1 MTLVDIISNGGLLC
15 DGDWIEKK
23 DQDVRGKVRLIQLA
37 DIGDG
42 EFKDTS
48 SKYITLET
56 AERLHCTFLEKGDIL
71 IARLPEPLGR
81 ACIFPLEGAYIT
93 AVDIAILRIKDISI
107 NPQYIMYLI
116 NSSTF
121 RSQIKQYE
129 SGTTRKRISRKNLEK
144 IEFSLPNLEI
154 QNRIVARIE
163 ELFSELDKAVGTLKT
178 TKEQLEVY
186 RQAVLV
192 DIFSQ
197 EHPLRQL
204 KEISVALSG
213 FAFKSK
219 NYTPDG
225 KYTVIK
231 IGNVKDGY
239 LDFSRDKTRTNEVTD
254 RILQKYLLKQGDCLI
269 TLTGTRGKR
278 DYGFVSMIERQT
290 DYLLN
295 QRVAALR
302 FDTMIALPEF
312 FRYYLSSL
320 NYRNQFFKYETGNV
334 GQGNV
339 GIKALCEPAVPCP
352 PLDTQK
358 KIVDQ
363 ISDRL
368 SVCDSIEKTVDTA
381 LAQADAMR
389 QSILKQA
396 FEGTL

>member
-1 MTLVDIISNGGLLC
+1 MYPTKKLQDCATIIAGQSPESKYYNSTGEGIPFFQGKADFGELYP
-15 DGDWIEKK
+15 
-23 DQDVRGKVRLIQLA
+23 KVRVYC
-37 DIGDG
+37 
-42 EFKDTS
+42 S
-48 SKYITLET
+48 SPTKIAQYN
-56 AERLHCTFLEKGDIL
+56 DIL
-71 IARLPEPLGR
+71 LSVRAPVGPTNLSPGTVCIGR
-81 ACIFPLEGAYIT
+81 GLA
-93 AVDIAILRIKDISI
+93 AIRPDDSLDLK
-107 NPQYIMYLI
+107 YLLYY
-116 NSSTF
+116 F
-121 RSQIKQYE
+121 RYFETQLSAKGT
-129 SGTTRKRISRKNLEK
+129 GTTFKAINQKLIKNLE
-144 IEFSLPNLEI
+144 IPIPPLNEQF
-154 QNRIVARIE
+154 RIVARIE
-163 ELFSELDKAVGTLKT
+163 ELFSELDKAVDTLKT

-254 RILQKYLLKQGDCLI
+254 KILKKYLLKQGDCLI

-339 GIKALCEPAVPCP
+339 GIKALCEPTVPCP

-368 SVCDSIEKTVDTA
+368 SVCDSIEKTVNTA
-381 LAQADAMR
+381 LAQTDAMR

-396 FEGTL
+396 FEGKI

>member
-1 MTLVDIISNGGLLC
+1 MN
-15 DGDWIEKK
+15 WKK
-23 DQDVRGKVRLIQLA
+23 
-37 DIGDG
+37 
-42 EFKDTS
+42 
-48 SKYITLET
+48 
-56 AERLHCTFLEKGDIL
+56 
-71 IARLPEPLGR
+71 EPLGKI
-81 ACIFPLEGAYIT
+81 CKT
-93 AVDIAILRIKDISI
+93 
-107 NPQYIMYLI
+107 
-116 NSSTF
+116 T
-121 RSQIKQYE
+121 
-129 SGTTRKRISRKNLEK
+129 SGGTPSRKNQSYYQNGTIPWVKSGELENNIITTSEEFITEEGLLNSSAK
-144 IEFSLPNLEI
+144 IFPAGTLLIALYGATIGKLAFLGIDAATNQAVCGIFQNENVSLKYLYYYLLFQRPNLIKQGVGGAQPNISQTILKELEI
-154 QNRIVARIE
+154 SYPDSITEQQRIVARIE

>member
-1 MTLVDIISNGGLLC
+1 MN
-15 DGDWIEKK
+15 WKK
-23 DQDVRGKVRLIQLA
+23 
-37 DIGDG
+37 
-42 EFKDTS
+42 
-48 SKYITLET
+48 
-56 AERLHCTFLEKGDIL
+56 
-71 IARLPEPLGR
+71 EPLGKI
-81 ACIFPLEGAYIT
+81 CKT
-93 AVDIAILRIKDISI
+93 
-107 NPQYIMYLI
+107 
-116 NSSTF
+116 T
-121 RSQIKQYE
+121 
-129 SGTTRKRISRKNLEK
+129 SGGTPSRKNQSYYQNGTIPWVKSGELENNIITTSEEFITEEGLLNSSAK
-144 IEFSLPNLEI
+144 IFPAGTLLIALYGATIGKLAFLEIDAATNQAVCGIFQNENVSLKYLYYYLLFQRPNLIKQGVGGAQPNISQTILKKLEI
-154 QNRIVARIE
+154 SYPDSITEQQRIVARIE

-178 TKEQLEVY
+178 IKEQLDVY

-396 FEGTL
+396 FEA

>member
-1 MTLVDIISNGGLLC
+1 MNSSAKIFPAGTL
-15 DGDWIEKK
+15 
-23 DQDVRGKVRLIQLA
+23 
-37 DIGDG
+37 
-42 EFKDTS
+42 
-48 SKYITLET
+48 
-56 AERLHCTFLEKGDIL
+56 L
-71 IARLPEPLGR
+71 IALYGATIGKLAFLGID
-81 ACIFPLEGAYIT
+81 AATNQAVCGIFQNENVSL
-93 AVDIAILRIKDISI
+93 K
-107 NPQYIMYLI
+107 YLYYYLLFQRP
-116 NSSTF
+116 NL
-121 RSQIKQYE
+121 IKQ
-129 SGTTRKRISRKNLEK
+129 GVGGAQPNISQTILKK
-144 IEFSLPNLEI
+144 LEI
-154 QNRIVARIE
+154 SYPDSITEQQRIVARIE

>member
-1 MTLVDIISNGGLLC
+1 MN
-15 DGDWIEKK
+15 WKK
-23 DQDVRGKVRLIQLA
+23 
-37 DIGDG
+37 
-42 EFKDTS
+42 
-48 SKYITLET
+48 
-56 AERLHCTFLEKGDIL
+56 
-71 IARLPEPLGR
+71 EPLGKI
-81 ACIFPLEGAYIT
+81 CKT
-93 AVDIAILRIKDISI
+93 
-107 NPQYIMYLI
+107 
-116 NSSTF
+116 T
-121 RSQIKQYE
+121 
-129 SGTTRKRISRKNLEK
+129 SGGTPSRKNQSYYQNGTIPWVKSGELENNIITTSEEFITEEGLLNSSAK
-144 IEFSLPNLEI
+144 IFPAGTLLIALYGATIGKLAFLGIDAATNQAVCGIFQNENVSLKYLYYYLLFQRPNLIKQGVGGAQPNISQTILKKLEI
-154 QNRIVARIE
+154 SYPDSITEQQRIVARIE

-320 NYRNQFFKYETGNV
+320 NYRNQFFKYENIGV
-334 GQGNV
+334 QGV
-339 GIKALCEPAVPCP
+339 Q
-352 PLDTQK
+352 T
-358 KIVDQ
+358 
-363 ISDRL
+363 R
-368 SVCDSIEKTVDTA
+368 
-381 LAQADAMR
+381 
-389 QSILKQA
+389 
-396 FEGTL
+396 

>member
-1 MTLVDIISNGGLLC
+1 MTKNYELKTLGSV
-15 DGDWIEKK
+15 
-23 DQDVRGKVRLIQLA
+23 A
-37 DIGDG
+37 
-42 EFKDTS
+42 T
-48 SKYITLET
+48 YIN
-56 AERLHCTFLEKGDIL
+56 
-71 IARLPEPLGR
+71 GR
-81 ACIFPLEGAYIT
+81 AFKPSEWE
-93 AVDIAILRIKDISI
+93 
-107 NPQYIMYLI
+107 
-116 NSSTF
+116 ST
-121 RSQIKQYE
+121 
-129 SGTTRKRISRKNLEK
+129 G
-144 IEFSLPNLEI
+144 LPIVRI
-154 QNRIVARIE
+154 QNLTDKNAKCHYSSAAYEEKYKIHNGDLLFAWSASLGAHIWNQNDAWLNQHIFKVIPNDNIDKLYLYYYLQKVIAELYLKTHGSGMVHITKGSFMNTSIPVPSYTEQSRIVAHIE
-163 ELFSELDKAVGTLKT
+163 ELFSELDKAVDTLKT

-197 EHPLRQL
+197 EYPLRQL

-254 RILQKYLLKQGDCLI
+254 KILQKYLLKQGDCLI

-320 NYRNQFFKYETGNV
+320 NYRIQFFKYETGNV

-396 FEGTL
+396 FEA

>member
-1 MTLVDIISNGGLLC
+1 MQSVKLGSII
-15 DGDWIEKK
+15 
-23 DQDVRGKVRLIQLA
+23 
-37 DIGDG
+37 
-42 EFKDTS
+42 
-48 SKYITLET
+48 
-56 AERLHCTFLEKGDIL
+56 HLEKGKKAIKLSSVAQNGWLPYVDIHTFETKAVANFTDGEKCLPCKNGEIL
-71 IARLPEPLGR
+71 IVCDGSRSGLVGKAIDGYVGSTLAKISAEGVIPEYLFYYLQEKYPKLNTQKKGTGTPHLNQ
-81 ACIFPLEGAYIT
+81 ALLKDEIINIPSVDEQFHTVAYI
-93 AVDIAILRIKDISI
+93 D
-107 NPQYIMYLI
+107 
-116 NSSTF
+116 
-121 RSQIKQYE
+121 
-129 SGTTRKRISRKNLEK
+129 
-144 IEFSLPNLEI
+144 EI
-154 QNRIVARIE
+154 F
-163 ELFSELDKAVGTLKT
+163 LELDKVVDTLKT

-197 EHPLRQL
+197 EYPLRQL

-254 RILQKYLLKQGDCLI
+254 KILQKYLLKQGDCLI

-368 SVCDSIEKTVDTA
+368 SVCDSIEKTVNTA

-396 FEGTL
+396 FEGTM

>member
-1 MTLVDIISNGGLLC
+1 MN
-15 DGDWIEKK
+15 WKK
-23 DQDVRGKVRLIQLA
+23 
-37 DIGDG
+37 
-42 EFKDTS
+42 
-48 SKYITLET
+48 
-56 AERLHCTFLEKGDIL
+56 
-71 IARLPEPLGR
+71 EPLGKI
-81 ACIFPLEGAYIT
+81 CKT
-93 AVDIAILRIKDISI
+93 
-107 NPQYIMYLI
+107 
-116 NSSTF
+116 T
-121 RSQIKQYE
+121 
-129 SGTTRKRISRKNLEK
+129 SGGTPSRKNQSYYQNGTIPWVKSGELENNIITTSEEFITEEGLLNSSAK
-144 IEFSLPNLEI
+144 IFPAGTLLIALYGATIGKLAFLGIDAATNQAVCGIFQNENVSLKYLYYYLLFQRPNLIKQGVGGAQPNISQTILKKLEI
-154 QNRIVARIE
+154 SYPDSITEQQRIVARIE

-320 NYRNQFFKYETGNV
+320 NYRNQFNK
-334 GQGNV
+334 
-339 GIKALCEPAVPCP
+339 
-352 PLDTQK
+352 D
-358 KIVDQ
+358 
-363 ISDRL
+363 
-368 SVCDSIEKTVDTA
+368 
-381 LAQADAMR
+381 
-389 QSILKQA
+389 
-396 FEGTL
+396 

>member
-1 MTLVDIISNGGLLC
+1 MN
-15 DGDWIEKK
+15 WKK
-23 DQDVRGKVRLIQLA
+23 
-37 DIGDG
+37 
-42 EFKDTS
+42 
-48 SKYITLET
+48 
-56 AERLHCTFLEKGDIL
+56 
-71 IARLPEPLGR
+71 EPLGKI
-81 ACIFPLEGAYIT
+81 CKT
-93 AVDIAILRIKDISI
+93 
-107 NPQYIMYLI
+107 
-116 NSSTF
+116 T
-121 RSQIKQYE
+121 
-129 SGTTRKRISRKNLEK
+129 SGGTPSRKNQSYYQNGTIPWVKSGELENNIITTSEEFITEEGLLNSSAK
-144 IEFSLPNLEI
+144 IFPAGTLLIALYGATIGKLAFLGIDAATNQAVCGIFQNENVSLKYLYYYLLFQRPNLIKQGVGGAQPNISQTILKKLEI
-154 QNRIVARIE
+154 SYPDSITEQQRIVARIE

-225 KYTVIK
+225 KNTVIK

>member
-1 MTLVDIISNGGLLC
+1 MN
-15 DGDWIEKK
+15 WKK
-23 DQDVRGKVRLIQLA
+23 
-37 DIGDG
+37 
-42 EFKDTS
+42 
-48 SKYITLET
+48 
-56 AERLHCTFLEKGDIL
+56 
-71 IARLPEPLGR
+71 EPLGKI
-81 ACIFPLEGAYIT
+81 CKT
-93 AVDIAILRIKDISI
+93 
-107 NPQYIMYLI
+107 
-116 NSSTF
+116 T
-121 RSQIKQYE
+121 
-129 SGTTRKRISRKNLEK
+129 SGGTPSRKNQSYYQNGTIPWVKSGELENNIITTSEEFITEEGLLNSSAK
-144 IEFSLPNLEI
+144 IFPAGTLLIALYGATIGKLAFLGIDAATNQAVCGIFQNENVSLKYLYYYLLFQRPNLIKQGVGGAQPNISQTILKKLEI
-154 QNRIVARIE
+154 SYPDSITEQQRIVARIE

-197 EHPLRQL
+197 EHPMRQL

-381 LAQADAMR
+381 LAQADAMQ

>member
-1 MTLVDIISNGGLLC
+1 MN
-15 DGDWIEKK
+15 WKK
-23 DQDVRGKVRLIQLA
+23 
-37 DIGDG
+37 
-42 EFKDTS
+42 
-48 SKYITLET
+48 
-56 AERLHCTFLEKGDIL
+56 
-71 IARLPEPLGR
+71 EPLGKI
-81 ACIFPLEGAYIT
+81 CKT
-93 AVDIAILRIKDISI
+93 
-107 NPQYIMYLI
+107 
-116 NSSTF
+116 T
-121 RSQIKQYE
+121 
-129 SGTTRKRISRKNLEK
+129 SGGTPSRKNQSYYQNGTIPWVKSGELENNIITTSEEFITEEGLLNSSAK
-144 IEFSLPNLEI
+144 IFPAGTLLIALYGATIGKLAFLGIDAATNQAVCGIFQNENVSLKYLYYYLLFQRPNLIKQGVGGAQPNISQTILKKLEI
-154 QNRIVARIE
+154 SYPDSITEQQRIVARIE

-239 LDFSRDKTRTNEVTD
+239 LNFSRDKTRTNEVTD

>member
-1 MTLVDIISNGGLLC
+1 MYPIKKLQDCATIIAGQSPESKYYNSTGEGIPFFQGKADFGELYP
-15 DGDWIEKK
+15 
-23 DQDVRGKVRLIQLA
+23 KVRVYC
-37 DIGDG
+37 
-42 EFKDTS
+42 S
-48 SKYITLET
+48 SPTKIAQYN
-56 AERLHCTFLEKGDIL
+56 DIL
-71 IARLPEPLGR
+71 LSVRAPVGPTNLSPGTVCIGR
-81 ACIFPLEGAYIT
+81 GLA
-93 AVDIAILRIKDISI
+93 AIRPDDSLDLK
-107 NPQYIMYLI
+107 YLLYY
-116 NSSTF
+116 F
-121 RSQIKQYE
+121 RYFETQLSAKGT
-129 SGTTRKRISRKNLEK
+129 GTTFKAINQKLIKNLE
-144 IEFSLPNLEI
+144 IPIPPLNEQS
-154 QNRIVARIE
+154 RIVAHIE
-163 ELFSELDKAVGTLKT
+163 ELFSELDKAVDTLKT

-197 EHPLRQL
+197 EYPLRQL

-254 RILQKYLLKQGDCLI
+254 KILQKYLLKQGDCLI

-368 SVCDSIEKTVDTA
+368 SVCDSIEKTVNTA

-396 FEGTL
+396 FEEGIV

>member
-1 MTLVDIISNGGLLC
+1 MPFEQPTAYIVKSIDYSDAYATPVLTAGKSFILGKTNETDGIFDQLPVIIFDDFTTATQFVNFRFKVKSSAMKILHINTDLVIP
-15 DGDWIEKK
+15 
-23 DQDVRGKVRLIQLA
+23 
-37 DIGDG
+37 
-42 EFKDTS
+42 
-48 SKYITLET
+48 KYIFY
-56 AERLHCTFLEKGDIL
+56 RLQIIQFDHSTHKRYWIQSYSKIKVL
-71 IARLPEPLGR
+71 IPPLDEQ
-81 ACIFPLEGAYIT
+81 F
-93 AVDIAILRIKDISI
+93 
-107 NPQYIMYLI
+107 
-116 NSSTF
+116 
-121 RSQIKQYE
+121 
-129 SGTTRKRISRKNLEK
+129 
-144 IEFSLPNLEI
+144 
-154 QNRIVARIE
+154 RIVAHIE
-163 ELFSELDKAVGTLKT
+163 ELFSELDKAVDTLKT

-197 EHPLRQL
+197 EYPLRQL

-254 RILQKYLLKQGDCLI
+254 KILQKYLLKQGDCLI

-396 FEGTL
+396 FEG

>member
-1 MTLVDIISNGGLLC
+1 MSYKKVKIS
-15 DGDWIEKK
+15 
-23 DQDVRGKVRLIQLA
+23 
-37 DIGDG
+37 DIGKIVSG
-42 EFKDTS
+42 ATPKTKDVDNYGGSIAWITPADLS
-48 SKYITLET
+48 GYTSKYISHGSRNITQKGYDSCSTHLMPRGT
-56 AERLHCTFLEKGDIL
+56 VLFSSRAPIGYVAIAENPICTNQGFKSIVPNDDIDSEFLYYQLQYLRKKIQEKG
-71 IARLPEPLGR
+71 
-81 ACIFPLEGAYIT
+81 
-93 AVDIAILRIKDISI
+93 
-107 NPQYIMYLI
+107 
-116 NSSTF
+116 
-121 RSQIKQYE
+121 
-129 SGTTRKRISRKNLEK
+129 SGTTFKEISGKVLGETDIVVPSLE
-144 IEFSLPNLEI
+144 EQS
-154 QNRIVARIE
+154 RIVSRID

-239 LDFSRDKTRTNEVTD
+239 WDFSRDKTRTNEVTD

-396 FEGTL
+396 FDGKI

>member
-1 MTLVDIISNGGLLC
+1 MN
-15 DGDWIEKK
+15 WKK
-23 DQDVRGKVRLIQLA
+23 
-37 DIGDG
+37 
-42 EFKDTS
+42 
-48 SKYITLET
+48 
-56 AERLHCTFLEKGDIL
+56 
-71 IARLPEPLGR
+71 EPLGKI
-81 ACIFPLEGAYIT
+81 CKT
-93 AVDIAILRIKDISI
+93 
-107 NPQYIMYLI
+107 
-116 NSSTF
+116 T
-121 RSQIKQYE
+121 
-129 SGTTRKRISRKNLEK
+129 SGGTPSRKNQSYYQNGTIPWVKSGELENNIITTSEEFITEEGLLNSSAK
-144 IEFSLPNLEI
+144 IFPAGTLLIALYGATIGKLAFLGIDAATNQAVCGIFQNENVSLKYLYYYLLFQRPNLIKQGVGGAQPNISQTILKKLEI
-154 QNRIVARIE
+154 SYPDSITEQQRIVARIE

-219 NYTPDG
+219 NYTPNG

>member
-1 MTLVDIISNGGLLC
+1 MENLTGGTPP
-15 DGDWIEKK
+15 
-23 DQDVRGKVRLIQLA
+23 VR
-37 DIGDG
+37 
-42 EFKDTS
+42 
-48 SKYITLET
+48 Y
-56 AERLHCTFLEKGDIL
+56 
-71 IARLPEPLGR
+71 LPCVVPCKLY
-81 ACIFPLEGAYIT
+81 F
-93 AVDIAILRIKDISI
+93 
-107 NPQYIMYLI
+107 
-116 NSSTF
+116 
-121 RSQIKQYE
+121 
-129 SGTTRKRISRKNLEK
+129 
-144 IEFSLPNLEI
+144 
-154 QNRIVARIE
+154 
-163 ELFSELDKAVGTLKT
+163 GTLKT

>member
-1 MTLVDIISNGGLLC
+1 MN
-15 DGDWIEKK
+15 WKK
-23 DQDVRGKVRLIQLA
+23 
-37 DIGDG
+37 
-42 EFKDTS
+42 
-48 SKYITLET
+48 
-56 AERLHCTFLEKGDIL
+56 
-71 IARLPEPLGR
+71 EPLGKI
-81 ACIFPLEGAYIT
+81 CKT
-93 AVDIAILRIKDISI
+93 
-107 NPQYIMYLI
+107 
-116 NSSTF
+116 T
-121 RSQIKQYE
+121 
-129 SGTTRKRISRKNLEK
+129 SGGTPSRKNQSYYQNGTIPWVKSGELENNIITTSEELITEEGLLNSSAK
-144 IEFSLPNLEI
+144 IFPAGTLLIALYGATIGKLAFLGIDAATNQAVCGIFQNENVSLKYLYYYLLFQRPNLIKQGVGGAQPNISQTILKKLEI
-154 QNRIVARIE
+154 SYPDSITEQQRIVARIE